1 MEDLERYLEKI
12 VEPTV
17 KDFEEHPTSV
27 RHAFLACVAV
37 FHGVD
42 YLAYPRKRLG
52 NLRQEFGNQSP
63 DFLLV
68 DRVAHAFKHVITGP
82 RQNPHLK
89 ADEVISRPA
98 GLSGDCVSI
107 FNVLEAGVVVSNDH
121 NVVLLDTVKRAT
133 EFLWKQTKTPIK
145 HNAPLAAQSP
155 RRQSRE

>member
-1 MEDLERYLEKI
+1 MEDLERYIQDI

-17 KDFEEHPTSV
+17 KDFEVHPTSV

-42 YLAYPRKRLG
+42 YLAYPKKSA
-52 NLRQEFGNQSP
+52 NLRGKFGRQSP

-68 DRVAHAFKHVITGP
+68 DRVAHAFKHVSIGP

-89 ADEVISRPA
+89 AEDVISRPA

-107 FNVLEAGVVVSNDH
+107 FIETEAGVVVSNDH
-121 NVVLLDTVKRAT
+121 NVVLLETVKRAT
-133 EFLWKQTKTPIK
+133 EFLREQTRAPIK
-145 HNAPLAAQSP
+145 RKAPVAPQPFKS
-155 RRQSRE
+155 SGFS